1 MAIPFASLVAEIEDL
16 DPDSAGPA
24 EFWEDVFVAGVWN
37 GKAGQV
43 LLDRRRSVEKGRPVA
58 HQLIALVSQLSG
70 SAGDFDEELVG
81 RGADLYEQLT
91 ASGSQLDTVREAV
104 LALAR
109 QERARLEDTG
119 ERVPIR
125 ITDSLTPELAAP
137 VPIISVPFGDE
148 EKFTYWLE
156 LGYVESLTACPE
168 RFRTNLRTAAGLIFY
183 TFACRQVDSQ
193 ARGRVESLRPV
204 LSEIVAQ
211 VTGERL
217 HGYWLIRRCRAT
229 AQPQDRRVLAT
240 ALCYGLRSHI
250 ESVGKAAAAVGRG
263 RATERP
269 HHAPDATRHPDGPA
283 PDGWLWWRGR
293 PHKTTPTLSRL
304 LEAVWSASSVE
315 TEEVVEKVWGDG
327 EEVSDNAIKCAI
339 SRLNKVLAGC
349 EIPWE
354 YANRG
359 GKIRRQDRTPSAGSK
374 HDTQSQSGH

>member
-1 MAIPFASLVAEIEDL
+1 MTVPFASLVAEIERL

-37 GKAGQV
+37 GKVGQA
-43 LLDRRRSVEKGRPVA
+43 LFDRRRRVEKGRPIA
-58 HQLIALVSQLSG
+58 HQLIALASQLSG
-70 SAGDFDEELVG
+70 SAGDFNEEPVG
-81 RGADLYEQLT
+81 HGADLYEQLT

-137 VPIISVPFGDE
+137 GPIISVPFGDE
-148 EKFTYWLE
+148 ERFTYWLE

-168 RFRTNLRTAAGLIFY
+168 RFRMNLRTAAGLIFY
-183 TFACRQVDSQ
+183 TFACRHADPR

-211 VTGERL
+211 VAGERL

-250 ESVGKAAAAVGRG
+250 ESVGKAATAVGWG
-263 RATERP
+263 CATERP
-269 HHAPDATRHPDGPA
+269 HHAPDATPHPDGPD
-283 PDGWLWWRGR
+283 PNGWLWWRGR
-293 PHKTTPTLSRL
+293 PHKMRPLLYRL
-304 LEAVWSASSVE
+304 IKAVWNESSVE
-315 TEEVVEKVWGDG
+315 TEEVVEKAWVHG
-327 EEVSDNAIKCAI
+327 EEPSDNAIKVAI
-339 SRLNKVLAGC
+339 NCLNNVLGEC

-354 YANRG
+354 YSNRG
-359 GKIRRQDRTPSAGSK
+359 GKIRRQDRIPSAGSK
-374 HDTQSQSGH
+374 HDA